1 MDKDIKEALIIE
13 LTLVAIT
20 FGAYLIIK
28 TLKTGAI
35 TDITRDSQGRIIS
48 IIEKPLK

>member
-1 MDKDIKEALIIE
+1 MDKDIKDALLIGI
-13 LTLVAIT
+13 TLVGLV

-28 TLKTGAI
+28 TLKAGAI
-35 TDITRDSQGRIIS
+35 TDITRDAQGRIIS